1 MIVETDFFL
10 SDDVLYAFLKG
21 TKYQL
26 YNFWP
31 VSVEDA
37 PVRLLFDEIRK
48 LPENNIVKAFHNN
61 ELIALLV
68 FENLLWDTSHFGF
81 KCVRIRYILTRKNVK
96 KDILAETLKKC
107 LVAFRKHCITNNI
120 KFVSADI
127 DSQEQTTSLALQQA
141 GFRYILTWV
150 NGFIKEPHRDDY
162 ATKGSNVGEI
172 RPSEVKPL
180 SNLAEKHYF
189 KGGRFYSDPGFDKR
203 KVDKLYG
210 NLVKSSFENNEIML
224 VYRIHDEPVGLFICK
239 NIVTYK
245 LFSGLRVA
253 PLRFLVIDPR
263 YRQKKIAQDLFA
275 KTIGYLS
282 DKSDMIT
289 TGLEVHNLP
298 SLNLHIKFGFI
309 FNYTHTVYH
318 WWNQDFENN

>member
-37 PVRLLFDEIRK
+37 SVRLLFDEIRK
-48 LPENNIVKAFHNN
+48 LPENNIVKVFHNN

-162 ATKGSNVGEI
+162 ATKGSNVSEI

-189 KGGRFYSDPGFDKR
+189 KEEGFIPTL
-203 KVDKLYG
+203 VLTSAKLINCMG
-210 NLVKSSFENNEIML
+210 TLLNHHLKITKSC
-224 VYRIHDEPVGLFICK
+224 LFIVSTM
-239 NIVTYK
+239 NLSGF
-245 LFSGLRVA
+245 LFV
-253 PLRFLVIDPR
+253 
-263 YRQKKIAQDLFA
+263 KIL
-275 KTIGYLS
+275 
-282 DKSDMIT
+282 
-289 TGLEVHNLP
+289 
-298 SLNLHIKFGFI
+298 LHINCF
-309 FNYTHTVYH
+309 
-318 WWNQDFENN
+318 QDYGRAIAILSY